1 MSCAMHVMYF
11 YHKTPTICIVVKTIW
26 IVIDLYLELELSL
39 FCCVNVLYVTSF
51 GGSSSGEAAKIGI
64 I

>member
-11 YHKTPTICIVVKTIW
+11 YHKTSTICIVVKTIW
-26 IVIDLYLELELSL
+26 IIIDLYLELELSL

-51 GGSSSGEAAKIGI
+51 RGSSSGEAAKIGVI
-64 I
+64 